1 MLDEERAARTEEQAR
16 ARRRRVRAE
25 REIDRARSYGRSRER
40 ELGEAN
46 AKLSR
51 RMVRWALDLQARLD
65 DFRGRIGRLRRRGRK
80 RPVTPA
86 PTRIESSRPSIAIHI
101 VPKTWDNA
109 ARWGDTMF
117 ATDLEA
123 ALARQGWDATV
134 HVRTEIESGAAVAAD
149 VALYLFG
156 LDVPRP
162 RRRQLSLLWIIS
174 HPDRVTARI
183 VEPFD
188 AVFVAST
195 AFHAELAPR
204 VKPPMY
210 VLHQATDPAR
220 FFPDPAGPRHEL
232 LFVGNSREQRRPV
245 LDALASTTHDLAVYG
260 GNWRPELTDMRFVRG
275 EWIDKDDL
283 RRYYSSA
290 DVVLADHWEDMR
302 DEGFIA
308 NRVFD
313 ALASG
318 AFVISDRV
326 RDMDLVLDGGV
337 ATFDDPAELPP
348 LVERYL
354 ADPDARRELAARGRA
369 AVLARHTFDHRA
381 AAIIAEIERL
391 RGASRG

>member
-1 MLDEERAARTEEQAR
+1 
-16 ARRRRVRAE
+16 
-25 REIDRARSYGRSRER
+25 
-40 ELGEAN
+40 
-46 AKLSR
+46 
-51 RMVRWALDLQARLD
+51 
-65 DFRGRIGRLRRRGRK
+65 
-80 RPVTPA
+80 
-86 PTRIESSRPSIAIHI
+86 
-101 VPKTWDNA
+101 
-109 ARWGDTMF
+109 
-117 ATDLEA
+117 
-123 ALARQGWDATV
+123 
-134 HVRTEIESGAAVAAD
+134 
-149 VALYLFG
+149 
-156 LDVPRP
+156 
-162 RRRQLSLLWIIS
+162 
-174 HPDRVTARI
+174 
-183 VEPFD
+183 
-188 AVFVAST
+188 
-195 AFHAELAPR
+195 
-204 VKPPMY
+204 
-210 VLHQATDPAR
+210 
-220 FFPDPAGPRHEL
+220 
-232 LFVGNSREQRRPV
+232 
-245 LDALASTTHDLAVYG
+245 
-260 GNWRPELTDMRFVRG
+260 MRFVRG
-275 EWIDKDDL
+275 EWIDKDEL